1 MNLANKKFWYEGLS
15 YLRKNEEFVEKIKFN
30 EFRFKDVWEI
40 KNRSAVNLAKT
51 DFIYKRLLT

>member
-30 EFRFKDVWEI
+30 KFRFKDVWEI
-40 KNRSAVNLAKT
+40 NLAKT

>member
-30 EFRFKDVWEI
+30 EFRFKDV
-40 KNRSAVNLAKT
+40 
-51 DFIYKRLLT
+51 